1 MQPASQGGSCE
12 RGKVSTL
19 WGPCHWL
26 GNQSGEKWSL
36 GESVATDLQ
45 QAGQRETSIDHPGHP
60 PFTPWP
66 EICVSWCVQCL
77 SLKLGLQHTDSRKGL
92 GLAAWRQ
99 PTVWSRLQ
107 PGVCTGGRPGWP

>member
-36 GESVATDLQ
+36 EESVATDLQ

-60 PFTPWP
+60 P
-66 EICVSWCVQCL
+66 
-77 SLKLGLQHTDSRKGL
+77 SLLGLRYVS
-92 GLAAWRQ
+92 
-99 PTVWSRLQ
+99 
-107 PGVCTGGRPGWP
+107 PGVCSASA